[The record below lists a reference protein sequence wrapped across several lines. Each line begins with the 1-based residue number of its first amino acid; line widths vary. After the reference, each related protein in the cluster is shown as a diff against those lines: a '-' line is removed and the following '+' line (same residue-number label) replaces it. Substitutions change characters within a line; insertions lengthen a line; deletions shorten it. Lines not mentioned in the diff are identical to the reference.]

1 MSTLEKLCCESVCT
15 DTEALDIVNGILSSP
30 SYRDRKVYYYDE
42 NENENE
48 NDNEKKIEKEVID
61 VSDLIG
67 IGKEILNEMG
77 LKQEKG
83 KRIQNMEMDDISGV
97 EDKTSRTY
105 QADVENAFIRAMAC
119 SGYLSQEYKL
129 V

>member
-1 MSTLEKLCCESVCT
+1 
-15 DTEALDIVNGILSSP
+15 
-30 SYRDRKVYYYDE
+30 VYYYD
-42 NENENE
+42 ENENE
-48 NDNEKKIEKEVID
+48 NDNEKKIDKEVID

-77 LKQEKG
+77 LKHEKKEKG